1 MQKAAFGLLEIEGI
15 NGVLD
20 FVRFRP
26 ALPTKKTPDGSE
38 GFARGRVVLPDE
50 QEAFAQRR
58 LQLAD
63 IQIFS
68 GGGNAQRGFGVRGDG
83 LPCRRK
89 AGALVSKS
97 LGLLGPPG
105 AETLYHKTRREKS
118 RRRHAICNSFANRF
132 SQV

>member
-63 IQIFS
+63 IQ
-68 GGGNAQRGFGVRGDG
+68 
-83 LPCRRK
+83 
-89 AGALVSKS
+89 
-97 LGLLGPPG
+97 
-105 AETLYHKTRREKS
+105 
-118 RRRHAICNSFANRF
+118 RF
-132 SQV
+132 SYGGMLKGASGYAAMACPAAARTLSAVVT

>member
-1 MQKAAFGLLEIEGI
+1 MACWIS
-15 NGVLD
+15 
-20 FVRFRP
+20 FVSAPHCPPRKRLTDP
-26 ALPTKKTPDGSE
+26 KVR
-38 GFARGRVVLPDE
+38 ARRVVLPDE

-89 AGALVSKS
+89 D
-97 LGLLGPPG
+97 
-105 AETLYHKTRREKS
+105 TLAVVT
-118 RRRHAICNSFANRF
+118 
-132 SQV
+132 

>member
-50 QEAFAQRR
+50 QEAFAQRL

-63 IQIFS
+63 IQRFS
-68 GGGNAQRGFGVRGDG
+68 YGGNAQRGFGVRGDG

-89 AGALVSKS
+89 DT
-97 LGLLGPPG
+97 LG
-105 AETLYHKTRREKS
+105 R
-118 RRRHAICNSFANRF
+118 CNVA
-132 SQV
+132 V

>member
-58 LQLAD
+58 LQLVD
-63 IQIFS
+63 IQGLS
-68 GGGNAQRGFGVRGDG
+68 GGGNAQRGFGICGDG
-83 LPCRRK
+83 LLRSRK
-89 AGALVSKS
+89 D
-97 LGLLGPPG
+97 
-105 AETLYHKTRREKS
+105 TRGR
-118 RRRHAICNSFANRF
+118 CNVA
-132 SQV
+132 V

>member
-1 MQKAAFGLLEIEGI
+1 MGYPKKPV
-15 NGVLD
+15 VLVVD
-20 FVRFRP
+20 DTIANIRILDDP
-26 ALPTKKTPDGSE
+26 PDGSE

-89 AGALVSKS
+89 DT
-97 LGLLGPPG
+97 LG
-105 AETLYHKTRREKS
+105 R
-118 RRRHAICNSFANRF
+118 CNVA
-132 SQV
+132 V